1 MIIDF
6 HTHLFPQEIREHRE
20 NYVSAEPAFSLLYSS
35 SKSKTAGAAELIQAM
50 DENHVDKSVVFGFP
64 WLNSETLKR
73 HNDYIMGVVAK
84 HPHRLI
90 GLGCL
95 NPANSDALVEAERCI
110 EGGLAGIGELAF
122 YQSGIDESV
131 LNQLTSIMQLCQNR
145 QLPVLIHTNEPIG
158 HHYPGKTPLSLAQ
171 IYRLIK
177 EFPKNKIVLA
187 HWGGGVF
194 FYSLLKKEV
203 RAYLKNVYVDTA
215 ASPYLYDPLIY
226 ELAIKLIGVDK
237 ILFGSDYPLLPPS
250 RYFDELQ
257 ETGLTPSQVDHIC
270 GENARLLLKC

>member
-6 HTHLFPQEIREHRE
+6 HTHLFPQEIRDHRE

-73 HNDYIMGVVAK
+73 HNDYIMRVVAK
-84 HPHRLI
+84 NPHRLI

-95 NPANSDALVEAERCI
+95 NPANSDAVVEAERCI

-203 RAYLKNVYVDTA
+203 RGYLKNVYVDTA

-226 ELAIKLIGVDK
+226 ELAIKLIGIDK

-257 ETGLTPSQVDHIC
+257 ETELTPSQVAHIC

>member
-6 HTHLFPQEIREHRE
+6 HTHLFPQVIRDHRE
-20 NYVSAEPAFSLLYSS
+20 NYVYAEPAFSLLYSS
-35 SKSKTAGAAELIQAM
+35 SKSKIAGAAELIQAM

-64 WLNSETLKR
+64 WLNSETLRR
-73 HNDYIMGVVAK
+73 HNDYIMEVVAK

-95 NPANSDALVEAERCI
+95 NPANTDAVVEAERCI

-122 YQSGIDESV
+122 YQSGIDESA

-177 EFPKNKIVLA
+177 RFPKNKIVLA

-203 RAYLKNVYVDTA
+203 RGYLKNVYVDTA

-226 ELAIKLIGVDK
+226 ELAIKLIGLDK

-250 RYFDELQ
+250 RYFNEL
-257 ETGLTPSQVDHIC
+257 EEAGLTPFQLDHIC
-270 GENARLLLKC
+270 GENAKLLLKC

>member
-6 HTHLFPQEIREHRE
+6 HTHLFPQEIRYHRE

-95 NPANSDALVEAERCI
+95 NPANSDAVVEAERCI

-122 YQSGIDESV
+122 YQSGIDESA

-158 HHYPGKTPLSLAQ
+158 HQYPGKTPLSLAQ

-194 FYSLLKKEV
+194 FYSLLKRQV
-203 RAYLKNVYVDTA
+203 RDYLKNVYVDTA

-250 RYFDELQ
+250 RYFDELE

>member
-1 MIIDF
+1 
-6 HTHLFPQEIREHRE
+6 
-20 NYVSAEPAFSLLYSS
+20 
-35 SKSKTAGAAELIQAM
+35 
-50 DENHVDKSVVFGFP
+50 
-64 WLNSETLKR
+64 
-73 HNDYIMGVVAK
+73 
-84 HPHRLI
+84 
-90 GLGCL
+90 
-95 NPANSDALVEAERCI
+95 
-110 EGGLAGIGELAF
+110 
-122 YQSGIDESV
+122 
-131 LNQLTSIMQLCQNR
+131 MQLCQNR

-203 RAYLKNVYVDTA
+203 RGYLKNVYVDTA

-257 ETGLTPSQVDHIC
+257 ETGLTPSQVAHIC

>member
-6 HTHLFPQEIREHRE
+6 HTHIFPQKICDHRE
-20 NYVSAEPAFSLLYSS
+20 NYVSTEPAFSLLYSS
-35 SKSKTAGAAELIQAM
+35 SKSKTASAAELIQAM

-73 HNDYIMGVVAK
+73 HNDYIMEVVARYSR
-84 HPHRLI
+84 RLI
-90 GLGCL
+90 GMGCL
-95 NPANSDALVEAERCI
+95 NPAKTDAVVEAERCI

-122 YQSGIDESV
+122 YQSGIDEFA
-131 LNQLTSIMQLCQNR
+131 LNQLAPIMQLCRNR
-145 QLPVLIHTNEPIG
+145 QVPVLIHTNEPIG

-177 EFPKNKIVLA
+177 RFPKNKIVLA

-194 FYSLLKKEV
+194 FYTLLKKEV
-203 RAYLKNVYVDTA
+203 RNHLKNVYVDTA

-250 RYFDELQ
+250 RYFDEL
-257 ETGLTPSQVDHIC
+257 EEAGLTASQVDHIC
-270 GENARLLLKC
+270 GVNARLLLKC

>member
-6 HTHLFPQEIREHRE
+6 HTHLFPPEIRDQRE

-50 DENHVDKSVVFGFP
+50 DENLVDKSVVFGFP

-95 NPANSDALVEAERCI
+95 NPANSDAVVEAERCI

-203 RAYLKNVYVDTA
+203 RGYLKNVYVDTA

>member
-6 HTHLFPQEIREHRE
+6 HTHLFPQEIRDHRE

-84 HPHRLI
+84 NPHRLI

-95 NPANSDALVEAERCI
+95 NPANSDAVVEAERCI

-122 YQSGIDESV
+122 YQSGIDESA

-203 RAYLKNVYVDTA
+203 RGYLKNVYVDTA

-257 ETGLTPSQVDHIC
+257 ETGLTPSQVAHIC